1 MKITIKDI
9 FQFRDYILQGVKVMH
24 KFYYITGAMVLV
36 LGGLG
41 IYSSR
46 AGNKMMSNPDEV
58 VVIEETVYSV
68 SPKQKNIPVNNNS
81 MNVNSKGGFVPLPE
95 DAGVEVAPVPMQN
108 NMPNPSL
115 AQEPVKEIMADETV
129 VKTNQ

>member
-1 MKITIKDI
+1 M
-9 FQFRDYILQGVKVMH
+9 Q
-24 KFYYITGAMVLV
+24 KFYYLTGATVLV

-41 IYSSR
+41 IYSSQ

-68 SPKQKNIPVNNNS
+68 SPKQKNMPVNNNL
-81 MNVNSKGGFVPLPE
+81 VNAKSKGGFMPLPE
-95 DAGVEVAPVPMQN
+95 DAGVEVAPVPAQN

-115 AQEPVKEIMADETV
+115 TQEPAKEIMTDKSAVE
-129 VKTNQ
+129 TNQ